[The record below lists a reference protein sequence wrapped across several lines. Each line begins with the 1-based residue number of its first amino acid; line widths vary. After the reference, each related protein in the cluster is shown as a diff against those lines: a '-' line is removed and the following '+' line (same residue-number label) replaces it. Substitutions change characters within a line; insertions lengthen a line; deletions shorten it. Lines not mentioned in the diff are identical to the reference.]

1 VPYKGAPQVVT
12 DLLGETLDF
21 AFDLGVTIPQIKAR
35 KLRLLAV
42 PGATRSPVF
51 PDAPTMSEAGTDM
64 DMGATNVFGVYAPSG
79 TPREIVARLNREVGR
94 IMQTPE
100 VRASLFAGIGAEA
113 VTATPEEFAAQL
125 GRERE
130 RFGAIVRAAN
140 IRVE

>member
-1 VPYKGAPQVVT
+1 MHVHEALALRRDGIAARVLC
-12 DLLGETLDF
+12 LLG
-21 AFDLGVTIPQIKAR
+21 
-35 KLRLLAV
+35 V

-51 PDAPTMSEAGTDM
+51 PDSPTMTEAGTDM

-79 TPREIVARLNREVGR
+79 TPREIIARLNREVAR
-94 IMQTPE
+94 IIQTAE

-125 GRERE
+125 QRERE
-130 RFGAIVRAAN
+130 RFGTIVRAAN